1 MDVDPSSQD
10 PDLQIANFLAIASA
24 SLGLLS
30 ICLAI
35 IPVCGGVASI
45 LAVVLGLYSLK
56 TEHSKT
62 AIVGVTLATLGILI
76 TIVYTL
82 FLLFIQS

>member
-35 IPVCGGVASI
+35 IPACGGVASI

-82 FLLFIQS
+82 FLLFSQS

>member
-1 MDVDPSSQD
+1 
-10 PDLQIANFLAIASA
+10 
-24 SLGLLS
+24 
-30 ICLAI
+30 
-35 IPVCGGVASI
+35 